1 MGEQS
6 HVFRFGGFYLDADK
20 QALAKRERDILDD
33 PPQREI
39 TQILGEISKG
49 SEDAKQ
55 ELMQRAYSELQGLA
69 GGMMR
74 RERSDHTLQPT
85 ALVNEAALRMLGELT
100 KIGGRDRAYFYGA
113 MATAMRRVLVDHA
126 RSKNA
131 ARRGGGEYKKQ
142 GLDYAVEF
150 VQDDSKIDLLAL
162 DDALETLSEMNARQ
176 SEVVTLRFFGGLSIP
191 EIAEHLDVSVST
203 IEKDWRIARAWL
215 QTQLG

>member
-1 MGEQS
+1 MS
-6 HVFRFGGFYLDADK
+6 
-20 QALAKRERDILDD
+20 D

-39 TQILGEISKG
+39 TMLLGEIGQG
-49 SEDAKQ
+49 SASAKQ
-55 ELMQRAYSELQGLA
+55 ELMGRAYDELQLLA

-85 ALVNEAALRMLGELT
+85 ALVNEAAMRMLGELT
-100 KIGGRDRAYFYGA
+100 KIGGRDRAYFFGA

-142 GLDYAVEF
+142 GLDYAIEF

-162 DDALETLSEMNARQ
+162 DDALDKLTEMNARQ
-176 SEVVTLRFFGGLSIP
+176 SEVVTLRFFGGMSIP
-191 EIAEHLDVSVST
+191 EIADHLDVSVST

-215 QTQLG
+215 RTQLGD